1 MKRLN
6 VIVFDM
12 CRNVQT
18 VLDEHLPFCTMCFAI
33 IPKAFLLREERGVL
47 SYCQPE
53 WKPFLKLRFTNINDN
68 TQADRR

>member
-1 MKRLN
+1 MKRLD

-53 WKPFLKLRFTNINDN
+53 WKPF
-68 TQADRR
+68 